1 MRSHPALSSST
12 ADFTKTVRPSSR
24 NARCRPACV
33 YPRPSTC
40 SSETTRAPTICAISS
55 CIPRHDAV
63 PSVKGGAMIDH
74 VTANVGDFEQAKR
87 FYAQALAPLGYSLQ
101 MEFEG
106 AAGFGTG
113 EGIPDFWIG
122 SSEERGATHVAFSAA
137 DRAAVDAFYEAA
149 TAAGGKDNGAPGVRA
164 HYHESYYAAYVH
176 DADGN
181 NIEAVCH
188 KPE

>member
-1 MRSHPALSSST
+1 
-12 ADFTKTVRPSSR
+12 
-24 NARCRPACV
+24 
-33 YPRPSTC
+33 
-40 SSETTRAPTICAISS
+40 
-55 CIPRHDAV
+55 
-63 PSVKGGAMIDH
+63 MIDH

-87 FYAQALAPLGYSLQ
+87 FYKQALAPLGYSVQ

-122 SSEERGATHVAFSAA
+122 SSPERGAAHVAFSAG
-137 DRAAVDAFYEAA
+137 DRATVDAFHEAA
-149 TAAGGKDNGAPGVRA
+149 MAAGGKDNGAPGLRP

-181 NIEAVCH
+181 NVEAVCH
-188 KPE
+188 RSE